1 VSGPAATGGP
11 ERHRLVLVVDDD
23 ALIRRL
29 LRDVL
34 EVDDWEVVEATD
46 GEHALALADSE
57 QPVMVVLDLLMPGL
71 DGLEVC
77 RRLDHERVKVLVLSG
92 TDDRSSKEASLAAGA
107 DAYMA
112 KPFSSVDL
120 LELLPELL
128 DA

>member
-1 VSGPAATGGP
+1 VSGAAAPGGP
-11 ERHRLVLVVDDD
+11 ERPRLVLVVDDD
-23 ALIRRL
+23 ALIRQL

-46 GEHALALADSE
+46 GEHALAMADRE

-77 RRLDHERVKVLVLSG
+77 RRLDHERIKVLVLSG
-92 TDDRSSKEASLAAGA
+92 TDDRSSKEACLAAGA